1 MCVFSFVT
9 LIMNI
14 YIFLIREL
22 NNKFIFAWQSHQGYS
37 SELDSL
43 LTPGKLIHSIV
54 NLFKNKNKLATDVIH
69 IVLNEEVSYFWFIP
83 DDFHKQTFP
92 FFKKLA

>member
-1 MCVFSFVT
+1 MCVSSFVT

-37 SELDSL
+37 SELASSSFL
-43 LTPGKLIHSIV
+43 IPGKLIHNIV
-54 NLFKNKNKLATDVIH
+54 FKDKNKLATDVIH
-69 IVLNEEVSYFWFIP
+69 IALDEEVSYSVVNT
-83 DDFHKQTFP
+83 KR
-92 FFKKLA
+92 LS